1 MNCPR
6 LIGDSIHWE
15 KESSNDGPGA
25 LLAHQARAT
34 GARTVP
40 ASPARLHGGDKK
52 SEKEIDQLERNLG
65 IPGAA
70 WSLSGALETVLAE
83 WHHQKNAADMMLA
96 VLRRDGPAE
105 SA

>member
-1 MNCPR
+1 MTDREMVLELCWRIKRVR
-6 LIGDSIHWE
+6 LE
-15 KESSNDGPGA
+15 LEPYLPA
-25 LLAHQARAT
+25 LL
-34 GARTVP
+34 
-40 ASPARLHGGDKK
+40 SLHGGDKK
-52 SEKEIDQLERNLG
+52 SEKEIDRLERNLG